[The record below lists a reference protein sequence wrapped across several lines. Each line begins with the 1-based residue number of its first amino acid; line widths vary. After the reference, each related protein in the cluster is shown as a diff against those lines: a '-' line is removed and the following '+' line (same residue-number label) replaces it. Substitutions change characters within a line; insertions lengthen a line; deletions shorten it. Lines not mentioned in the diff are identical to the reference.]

1 MEALQDHWSKTHTV
15 PMEHTIQELTQIHPM
30 LQALLGD
37 KVNTPI
43 KLFEEVP
50 EPAPEGS

>member
-1 MEALQDHWSKTHTV
+1 MEALEAHWSKTHTV
-15 PMEHTIQELTQIHPM
+15 PMEHSIQELTQIHPM

-43 KLFEEVP
+43 KLYEEVP
-50 EPAPEGS
+50 APAEESS